1 MRCPLRPLYAPY
13 SRPSFVEA
21 SSLTPRLPAAPVR
34 PLAAVRKAV
43 GRWGLIVALLAL
55 PVYYGVRDL
64 THGYQAVATAGH
76 VVMRHDLTQLGNNFA
91 QGLSNGAI
99 WALIAIGYTLVYGII
114 ELINF
119 AHGDVFMV
127 GSFTAAGFWGSL
139 GLGLATGP
147 LGLIFGLALTLIISM
162 LTCGA
167 LNVLIE
173 RVAYRP
179 LRGAP
184 KLAPLITAV
193 GFSFILQNV
202 GLLWRGG
209 NQQSVDDLIHTNQ
222 TVFNISGVPIE
233 RGYILAFAVMIPL
246 VFGLGWF
253 IARTRAGKAMRATA
267 QDPEAARLMGIN
279 VNATISLTFLLGG
292 MLAGAAGLVY
302 ALYETNIWYFQG
314 FKAGL
319 IAFTAAVMG
328 GIGNIRGAV
337 LGGLI
342 IGVLQSLSDARMG
355 PQWTEAVVFGY
366 LIAIMV
372 LRPRGLLG
380 EETREAG

>member
-1 MRCPLRPLYAPY
+1 MNTTTLSPKPTAG
-13 SRPSFVEA
+13 
-21 SSLTPRLPAAPVR
+21 LTR
-34 PLAAVRKAV
+34 PLAAVRRFL
-43 GRWGLIVALLAL
+43 GRWGLIAALAAL
-55 PVYYGVRDL
+55 PIYYGITDL
-64 THGYQAVATAGH
+64 THGYQAGLIAGH
-76 VVMRHDLTQLGNNFA
+76 PVIHHDLSKLGFNFA
-91 QGLSNGAI
+91 EGLSNGAI

-119 AHGDVFMV
+119 AHGDVFMI
-127 GSFTAAGFWGSL
+127 GSFTAVGLYTVFGLTSAGTVGIVL
-139 GLGLATGP
+139 GLLAT
-147 LGLIFGLALTLIISM
+147 LVITMIV
-162 LTCGA
+162 CGV
-167 LNVLIE
+167 LNTLIE

-179 LRGAP
+179 LRNAP

-209 NQQSVDDLIHTNQ
+209 SPQSVPDLINQ
-222 TVFNISGVPIE
+222 GKTVFHIFGVPIV
-233 RGYILAFAVMIPL
+233 RGYLLALGVMIPL
-246 VFGLGWF
+246 VLVLGRF
-253 IARTRAGKAMRATA
+253 ISATRMGRAMRATA

-279 VNATISLTFLLGG
+279 VNQTISLTFLLGG
-292 MLAGAAGLVY
+292 ALAGAAGLVY
-302 ALYETNIWYFQG
+302 ALFETNVWYFQG

-319 IAFTAAVMG
+319 FAFTAAVMG
-328 GIGNIRGAV
+328 GIGNVSGAV

-342 IGVLQSLSDARMG
+342 IGVIQALADSRMG

-366 LIAIMV
+366 LIMIMV

>member
-1 MRCPLRPLYAPY
+1 VA
-13 SRPSFVEA
+13 
-21 SSLTPRLPAAPVR
+21 VR
-34 PLAAVRKAV
+34 PLAAVRRYV
-43 GRWGLIVALLAL
+43 GRWGLIAALAVL
-55 PVYYGVRDL
+55 PIYYGVRDL
-64 THGYQAVATAGH
+64 THGYQAGLVAGH
-76 VVMRHDLTQLGNNFA
+76 PVIHHDLSQLGFNFA
-91 QGLSNGAI
+91 VGISNGAI

-119 AHGDVFMV
+119 AHGDVFMI
-127 GSFTAAGFWGSL
+127 GSFTAVGLWGTL
-139 GLGLATGP
+139 GLGLATGTAGVIG
-147 LGLIFGLALTLIISM
+147 GLLATLLITM
-162 LTCGA
+162 VVCGS
-167 LNVLIE
+167 LNLLIE

-179 LRGAP
+179 LRSAP
-184 KLAPLITAV
+184 KLASLITAV

-209 NQQSVDDLIHTNQ
+209 SPQSVNDLTRQ
-222 TVFNISGVPIE
+222 GDTVFHIFSVPIV
-233 RGYILAFAVMIPL
+233 RGYLLALAVMIPL
-246 VFGLGWF
+246 VFGLGRF
-253 IARTRAGKAMRATA
+253 ISNTRMGRAMRATA

-279 VNATISLTFLLGG
+279 VNQTISLTFLLGG

-302 ALYETNIWYFQG
+302 ALYNTNIWYFQG

-328 GIGNIRGAV
+328 GIGNVRGAV

-342 IGVLQSLSDARMG
+342 IGVIQSLADSRMG

-366 LIAIMV
+366 LIMIMV